1 MLRNTARRYGLVAM
15 ALHWLIAAAILA
27 MAGLG
32 LVMVELD
39 PGAAKFRLYQLH
51 KSVGITILALSLLRL
66 AWRLANPVPP
76 LPAGLRPWEKHLA
89 RMTHVGLYVLMVG
102 LPVSGWMMVS
112 ASVWGIP
119 TVLYG
124 VVPLPHLP
132 VLATLTD
139 KAPVEAALKTVH
151 AVLALSMALLF
162 ALHVAGALKHHLI
175 LKDDTLKRM
184 LPGRDLWAGATA
196 PTPERRP
203 S

>member
-76 LPAGLRPWEKHLA
+76 PPPGLRPWEKRLA
-89 RMTHVGLYVLMVG
+89 RVTHVGLYVLMVG

-151 AVLALSMALLF
+151 AVLALSMAALF
-162 ALHVAGALKHHLI
+162 AMHVAGALKHHLI
-175 LKDDTLKRM
+175 LKDDTLRRM

-196 PTPERRP
+196 AAPERRP